1 MDQRFPRRSLRR
13 GFCGPLALSR
23 PGLARPG
30 PTDRS
35 DPARRSF
42 MTHPPGAGRC
52 QGNFAATVKEIL
64 PIYESGAPAAPTRTP
79 ALPRELLRIDGN
91 RSLTGRVIVAK
102 LDLHEPGRP
111 GGPHAPTPG
120 LQRRI
125 APSARRLEPPPPEG
139 GRPLVP
145 PRRVLRPARPG
156 AGQVRDAA
164 PRPRRGVRRHRGH
177 SGLRVLP
184 SRLLSGPG
192 ALPPRRP
199 AGLDPATTRTPS
211 CPQTLRPHRR
221 FPAPTPASR
230 SVAPSRRARGAG
242 SRAVRP
248 RGPSPQHRTR
258 LGAPTKKSPL
268 IPEVPRDQ
276 VPVLP
281 DELWTPRYEAMR
293 KRAMA
298 KSGSVDNSYGYAL
311 LIRRGLVAWMKAWP
325 RPAREPPHDLGSG
338 PRADALTVP
347 SHLLQS
353 AASLLVNMI
362 LSLGAATEVPYEQ

>member
-1 MDQRFPRRSLRR
+1 
-13 GFCGPLALSR
+13 
-23 PGLARPG
+23 
-30 PTDRS
+30 
-35 DPARRSF
+35 
-42 MTHPPGAGRC
+42 
-52 QGNFAATVKEIL
+52 
-64 PIYESGAPAAPTRTP
+64 ES
-79 ALPRELLRIDGN
+79 
-91 RSLTGRVIVAK
+91 
-102 LDLHEPGRP
+102 
-111 GGPHAPTPG
+111 
-120 LQRRI
+120 
-125 APSARRLEPPPPEG
+125 PPPEG

-145 PRRVLRPARPG
+145 PQRVLRPARPG
-156 AGQVRDAA
+156 ASQVRDAA
-164 PRPRRGVRRHRGH
+164 PRARRGVLSHRGH
-177 SGLRVLP
+177 SGVGVLP

-199 AGLDPATTRTPS
+199 AGLDPSTTQTPPR
-211 CPQTLRPHRR
+211 PQTLRPRRR

-230 SVAPSRRARGAG
+230 PLAPSLGALGAG
-242 SRAVRP
+242 ARALRP

-268 IPEVPRDQ
+268 IPDVPQDQ

-281 DELWTPRYEAMR
+281 DELWTTRYEAMR

-298 KSGSVDNSYGYAL
+298 QSGSIGNSYGYAL

-362 LSLGAATEVPYEQ
+362 LSLGTATEVPYEQ